1 MDDLNKLFVGIFVSF
16 VDANYLKKNMKKKH
30 IQFRLLACIILA
42 GMLSLAQS
50 GQVYAQCTTPLAI
63 TGTPILCS
71 ATATTTLSDATI
83 GGTWSTS
90 DGSNVSVNATTGVV
104 TGISG
109 GTAIVTY
116 TVSGGCYVIAHIFD
130 LAITGPPTICSG
142 GTSITMSDAIPT
154 GTWSTTSSD
163 ISIISG
169 TGVVNVAGGFTGP
182 TTTATI
188 TYTPPTSTGC
198 PDVSTTIN
206 VDLSPT
212 VTSLTST
219 FPSPIC
225 EWTATGFTTAIT
237 GGVSPYTYDW
247 WWVGT
252 TTGTYAT
259 YSGVVGTTS
268 TGYEMG
274 GITSAQAG
282 VYHTEVIDGLGCST
296 GDYAGPTI
304 IITAGP
310 YIYPLSYTTSSHIP
324 GAQIHLS
331 GSDLGDYYEFGVDG
345 IPPVET
351 WTGSGFAYDFTS
363 TVSGYYSVTAWDPT
377 TGCGAIMGPGLMP
390 ICPSCRTVD
399 PQLGVSANPTIE
411 PLSLFPNPSNGN
423 FTVSG
428 STEFMLD
435 AQTVRA
441 EIIDITGHMVFA
453 LDVPLTNGSISKSLQ
468 LPVDITNGTYFV
480 KIGTGGQSQML
491 RLSLN
496 R

>member
-1 MDDLNKLFVGIFVSF
+1 
-16 VDANYLKKNMKKKH
+16 
-30 IQFRLLACIILA
+30 
-42 GMLSLAQS
+42 
-50 GQVYAQCTTPLAI
+50 
-63 TGTPILCS
+63 
-71 ATATTTLSDATI
+71 
-83 GGTWSTS
+83 
-90 DGSNVSVNATTGVV
+90 VV

-109 GTAIVTY
+109 GIATVTY
-116 TVSGGCYVIAHIFD
+116 TVPGGCYVVAHIAD
-130 LAITGPPTICSG
+130 AGIIGPPTICSG
-142 GTSITMSDAIPT
+142 GTSITMSDALPT

-163 ISIISG
+163 ISIISS

-182 TTTATI
+182 STTATI
-188 TYTPPTSTGC
+188 FYVPPSSSGCST
-198 PDVSTTIN
+198 VSTNIN

-212 VTSLTST
+212 VSSLTST

-225 EWTATGFTTAIT
+225 EWTATGFTTTIT
-237 GGVSPYTYDW
+237 DGVSPYTYDW

-259 YSGVVGTTS
+259 YSGVAGITS
-268 TGYEMG
+268 TGYEIG

-282 VYHTEVIDGLGCST
+282 VYHTEVIDYLGCST

-310 YIYPLSYTTSSHIP
+310 DIYSLSYTTSSHLP

-331 GSDLGDYYEFGVDG
+331 NSTFGDYYVFGIESVSVVD
-345 IPPVET
+345 T
-351 WTGSGFAYDFTS
+351 WTGDGSSHDFTS
-363 TVSGYYSVTAWDPT
+363 TGSGNYYVTAWDPT
-377 TGCGAIMGPGLMP
+377 TGCGASMGPRLMP
-390 ICPSCRTVD
+390 ICPSCRTTD

-428 STEFMLD
+428 SAEFMLD
-435 AQTVRA
+435 VQTVRA
-441 EIIDITGHMVFA
+441 GIIDITGHMVFA
-453 LDVPLTNGSISKSLQ
+453 MDVPVTNGSISKSLQ

-480 KIGTGGQSQML
+480 KIGTGGQSQVL

>member
-1 MDDLNKLFVGIFVSF
+1 MI
-16 VDANYLKKNMKKKH
+16 
-30 IQFRLLACIILA
+30 
-42 GMLSLAQS
+42 SLAQS
-50 GQVYAQCTTPLAI
+50 GRVYAQCTTALSI
-63 TGTPILCS
+63 TGSAILCS
-71 ATATTTLSDATI
+71 ATATTTLSDATT
-83 GGTWSTS
+83 GGTWSTD

-109 GTAIVTY
+109 GIAVVTY
-116 TVSGGCYVIAHIFD
+116 MVPGGCYVVAHIAD
-130 LAITGPPTICSG
+130 VGIIGPPTICSG
-142 GTSITMSDAIPT
+142 GTSITMSDALPT

-182 TTTATI
+182 STTATI
-188 TYTPPTSTGC
+188 FYVPPSSSGCST
-198 PDVSTTIN
+198 VSTTIN

-225 EWTATGFTTAIT
+225 EWTATGFTTTIT

-282 VYHTEVIDGLGCST
+282 VYQTEVIDNLGCST
-296 GDYAGPTI
+296 GNYTGPTI
-304 IITAGP
+304 SVTPGP
-310 YIYPLSYTTSSHIP
+310 YIYTISYVSSDHTP
-324 GAQIHLS
+324 GAWLQLDNSDIGVDYEYGIVSYGALGTFPGIAGAVSFRTDLTLS
-331 GSDLGDYYEFGVDG
+331 GNYYV
-345 IPPVET
+345 
-351 WTGSGFAYDFTS
+351 TGRS
-363 TVSGYYSVTAWDPT
+363 PT
-377 TGCGAIMGPGLMP
+377 TGCGAAMGPGLMP

-399 PQLGVSANPTIE
+399 PQLGVSTTQAIE
-411 PLSLFPNPSNGN
+411 PLTLFPNPSNGN
-423 FTVSG
+423 FMVSG
-428 STEFMLD
+428 AADFMLD

-441 EIIDITGHMVFA
+441 EIIDITGHMVLA
-453 LDVPLTNGSISKSLQ
+453 LDVPVANGSISRSIQ
-468 LPVDITNGTYFV
+468 LPGDITNGTYFV
-480 KIGTGGQSQML
+480 KIGTGAQSQIL